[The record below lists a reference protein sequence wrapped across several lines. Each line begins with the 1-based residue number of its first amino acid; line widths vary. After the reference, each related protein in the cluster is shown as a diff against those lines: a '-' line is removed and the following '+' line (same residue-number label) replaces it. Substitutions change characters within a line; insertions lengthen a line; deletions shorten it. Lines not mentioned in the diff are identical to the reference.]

1 LAERLGQP
9 VVVENKPGA
18 SSNIS
23 IQTVVNAPPDGY
35 TLLFVPASAAVNVS
49 LFENLPFNLLRDIAP
64 VSGLIDFPLVM
75 VANPSLPA
83 QTVAEFIAYAK
94 ANPGKISVGSF
105 GTGSTS
111 HVAGELFKMMTGTNM
126 IHVPYR
132 GGAPMVADL
141 VGGQVQVAFDV
152 LTGSLAHV
160 RSGSL
165 RALGMAG
172 KHRSDAL
179 PQVPTIGETVAG
191 YEANSWCGVG
201 VPRGTPAEIIERLN
215 REINA
220 GLANPRCPRGLPTWP
235 PRPSSLA
242 PTRSAPTWR
251 PRSRSG
257 ARWSACP
264 ASGRNDRTAARWKS
278 PIAAPFAITRHA
290 RSFDVFQPDTT
301 PLAQALARCLDPPQ
315 QTRVVFEPVV
325 KPVVFALE
333 SDQHAGRFAVT
344 RNHDLLLASLAQKP
358 RKIVLDLRQWNL
370 PHSRLPNCTSHA

>member
-1 LAERLGQP
+1 MNLSPRRPLPLAGAAGALAVTPRGARAEAYPARPLRWVVGFPPGGGADIVSRIMAPWLVERLVQP
-9 VVVENKPGA
+9 VGIEKKPGA

-35 TLLFVPASAAVNVS
+35 TLLFIPASAAVNVS

-111 HVAGELFKMMTGTNM
+111 HVVGELFKMMTGTNM

-172 KHRSDAL
+172 KHRSDVL
-179 PQVPTIGETVAG
+179 PQGPAIGATGAG
-191 YEANSWCGVG
+191 FEANSWSGVG

-220 GLANPRCPRGLPTWP
+220 GLANPAVR
-235 PRPSSLA
+235 
-242 PTRSAPTWR
+242 
-251 PRSRSG
+251 
-257 ARWSACP
+257 AR
-264 ASGRNDRTAARWKS
+264 
-278 PIAAPFAITRHA
+278 FAEVA
-290 RSFDVFQPDTT
+290 TT
-301 PLAQALARCLDPPQ
+301 PLFYTPAEFGAYVA
-315 QTRVVFEPVV
+315 
-325 KPVVFALE
+325 
-333 SDQHAGRFAVT
+333 
-344 RNHDLLLASLAQKP
+344 
-358 RKIVLDLRQWNL
+358 
-370 PHSRLPNCTSHA
+370 